1 MFRIMIILISF
12 LLIWQNPIWAE
23 QKDLVSPDRLLRE
36 ALSNNSEIKAIESKI
51 DSQKSKIS
59 ASGKLMDTRFSF
71 EIQRLPAYRPYD
83 FSGVDM
89 YMFSISQEIPFFGKL
104 RLKREI
110 EEANLSKI
118 EAESEK
124 LKLEIALKV
133 YNNFYRYY
141 YLVKR
146 GEILDSKI
154 KLLEQLIELAEIRY
168 TTNSM
173 MQADILKM
181 RSEVLMARNEL
192 EMNFAEIKSVKSEIN
207 ALIGRDSDSEIGY
220 PADYIIDTNAVSD
233 PKNLA
238 RLIEARPEL
247 KVIEREIYESKKRID
262 LSRSNYNYPDF
273 MISGGYGLSPMMT
286 DGLFF
291 MVSVNLPW
299 FNSKNIDETKMEEAM
314 KREKEA
320 MYLNEFKMA
329 GAEVSSLYSKLS
341 KLSSVIKNIESIMDL
356 AQKRLELEKS
366 QYEKGMGY
374 FLNLIDALNDLYNK
388 RLEYYEMKMEY
399 SMIYTDL
406 LRCCGL
412 SPEKFIK

>member
-23 QKDLVSPDRLLRE
+23 EKDLVSPDRLLRD

-59 ASGKLMDTRFSF
+59 ASGKLMDARFSF

-104 RLKREI
+104 KLKREI
-110 EEANLSKI
+110 EEAILSKI

-192 EMNFAEIKSVKSEIN
+192 EMNFVEIKSVKSEIN

-220 PADYIIDTNAVSD
+220 PADYIIDTNVVSD

-374 FLNLIDALNDLYNK
+374 LLNLIDALNDLYNK

>member
-1 MFRIMIILISF
+1 MFKIMIILISF

-23 QKDLVSPDRLLRE
+23 EKDLVSPDRLLRE

-104 RLKREI
+104 KLKREV
-110 EEANLSKI
+110 EEAILSKI

-291 MVSVNLPW
+291 MFSVNLPW

-374 FLNLIDALNDLYNK
+374 LLNLIDALNDLYNK

>member
-104 RLKREI
+104 KLKREI

-374 FLNLIDALNDLYNK
+374 LLNLIDALNDLYNK

>member
-12 LLIWQNPIWAE
+12 LLIWQNPIWADE
-23 QKDLVSPDRLLRE
+23 KDLVSPDRLLKD

-59 ASGKLMDTRFSF
+59 ASGKLMDARFSF

-104 RLKREI
+104 KLKREI
-110 EEANLSKI
+110 EEAILSKI

-181 RSEVLMARNEL
+181 RSEVLMAKNEL
-192 EMNFAEIKSVKSEIN
+192 EMNFVEIKSVKSEIN

-320 MYLNEFKMA
+320 MYLNMFRMA
-329 GAEVSSLYSKLS
+329 EAEVSSLYSKLS

-374 FLNLIDALNDLYNK
+374 LLNLIDALNDLYNK